1 MPSYPDGHILLPP
14 TLPPYLKSVYEL
26 KPLVGNPRDDE
37 VIGLHAVIRMAQKAV
52 DIPGT
57 GDPKLLARLY
67 EHLFDVQMGKYSI
80 IPHRANELMTTV
92 HTPPTLPVHVTIDLE
107 PITGAPSEEEIIK
120 VQSAIRAYQH
130 FASVPSIFDS
140 RVDMEL
146 SQHLFDIQMANYT
159 QRVRQSPT
167 RVIPQ
172 ETLGSNSSIERTT
185 DVAEEPSNATINAAT
200 GAAAI
205 EFNLLNQSADVSG
218 FGDAI
223 EHSNRP
229 NERANQLVERSSQSM
244 EQSTKLAEKFNELFE
259 KFNDNSEKSSLLA
272 EASTKQTERLGD
284 ILENVN
290 KVLVTIQ
297 HAIVRNHKGNTRH
310 ALDCL
315 ANEKGETPGIS
326 ETTTRVSL
334 LLDAGYNFDVTYLY
348 DSIV

>member
-1 MPSYPDGHILLPP
+1 
-14 TLPPYLKSVYEL
+14 
-26 KPLVGNPRDDE
+26 
-37 VIGLHAVIRMAQKAV
+37 
-52 DIPGT
+52 
-57 GDPKLLARLY
+57 
-67 EHLFDVQMGKYSI
+67 MGKYSI

-130 FASVPSIFDS
+130 FASGYISVPSIFDS

-326 ETTTRVSL
+326 ETTTRVS
-334 LLDAGYNFDVTYLY
+334 VT
-348 DSIV
+348 